1 MALIRL
7 QTQHFRNLA
16 PQSLRLS
23 PSVNLIYGENGSG
36 KSSFLEAVGYLGLGR
51 SFRVNRHDAVVQHGE
66 AALTVFGEVTLPAV
80 DEAREESHR
89 IGYSRNTTE
98 RETRL
103 RVDGE
108 SVRQLSTV
116 AQYLPVSVIDPGT
129 FEIVAGGP
137 GRRRQFLDWLVFH
150 VEHGFASDWQRLQR
164 VVSQRNKL
172 LRNDRMDE
180 SLLRL
185 WDQQYVELAERVTAT
200 RSRVFEQFLPCLQ
213 SLIGEAN
220 LPWAESIGFDFFRGW
235 DRKTDLGDVLRNHR
249 DQEHRVGHTQYGP
262 NRADIRL
269 RLAGRPV
276 SETLSRGQQ
285 KTLVVLMK
293 LAQARLLCEKGTQ
306 CIFLLDDINAEL
318 DESNRALLA
327 SRIRDLGSQAFITS
341 IEPPHPEQLW
351 GDARPDFKVFHVEH
365 GKLTEE

>member
-1 MALIRL
+1 MALTRL
-7 QTQHFRNLA
+7 QTQYFRNLA
-16 PQSLRLS
+16 SQTLHLS
-23 PSVNLIYGENGSG
+23 TSVNLIYGQNGSG
-36 KSSFLEAVGYLGLGR
+36 KSSLLEAIGYLGLGR
-51 SFRVNRHDAVVQHGE
+51 SFRVNRHDAVVCHGQGS
-66 AALTVFGEVTLPAV
+66 LTVFGEVSLSTQNDIA
-80 DEAREESHR
+80 ERHR
-89 IGYSRNTTE
+89 IGFARDTGE

-108 SVRQLSTV
+108 SVRQLSSV

-137 GRRRQFLDWLVFH
+137 SRRRQFLDWLVFH
-150 VEHGFASDWQRLQR
+150 VEHGFAADWQRLQR

-172 LRNDRMDE
+172 LRNDRIDE

-185 WDQQYVELAERVTAT
+185 WDQQYVELAERVTAV

-213 SLIGEAN
+213 SLIGEAG
-220 LPWAESIGFDFFRGW
+220 LPWADAIVFDFFRGW
-235 DRKTDLGDVLRNHR
+235 DRKADLGEVLWNHR
-249 DQEHRVGHTQYGP
+249 EQEHRVGHTQYGP

-269 RLAGRPV
+269 RLSGRPV

-293 LAQARLLCEKGTQ
+293 LAQARLLSGQGTQ
-306 CIFLLDDINAEL
+306 CTFLLDDINAEL

-327 SRIRDLGSQAFITS
+327 TRIRDLGSQAFITS

-351 GDARPDFKVFHVEH
+351 GDAKPDFKVFHVEH
-365 GKLTEE
+365 GELTEE